1 MKLLILITN
10 STLDRLLTLGTITLG
25 AVSMGHEVAIYAT
38 QSASFAFL
46 RNYAD
51 KIGNYNGDSSLE
63 VLVNGVVNGY
73 NNAVINGKF
82 FKWYEMIKQAK
93 EIGNVRV
100 YVCTQPFELAG
111 IKVSLGDFLDI
122 VDELVMIG
130 KYIELLEWCDKSVS
144 L

>member
-1 MKLLILITN
+1 MKLLILITD

-25 AVSMGHEVAIYAT
+25 AVSMGHEVAIYVT

>member
-1 MKLLILITN
+1 MKLLILITG

-38 QSASFAFL
+38 QSASFVFL
-46 RNYAD
+46 KDYAD
-51 KIGNYNGDSSLE
+51 KIGNYTGDSSLGM
-63 VLVNGVVNGY
+63 LINGVINGY

-82 FKWYEMIKQAK
+82 FKWHEMIRQAR
-93 EIGNVRV
+93 EIGNVKV

-111 IKVSLGDFLDI
+111 IKVNLGGFLDI

>member
-1 MKLLILITN
+1 MRILILITS
-10 STLDRLLTLGTITLG
+10 STLDRLITLGTITLG

-46 RNYAD
+46 RDYAD
-51 KIGNYNGDSSLE
+51 KIGGYNSDSALSELAS
-63 VLVNGVVNGY
+63 GVVRGY
-73 NNAVINGKF
+73 NEAIRGSRF
-82 FKWYEMIKQAK
+82 YKWYEMIRQAK

-111 IKVSLGDFLDI
+111 IKVGLGDFLDV

-130 KYIELLEWCDKSVS
+130 KYVELLEWCDKSLS

>member
-1 MKLLILITN
+1 MKILILVID
-10 STLDRLLTLGTITLG
+10 STLDRLLALGTITLG
-25 AVSMGHEVAIYAT
+25 AVSMGHDVAIYAT

-51 KIGNYNGDSSLE
+51 KISNYSSDSSLSGLGND
-63 VLVNGVVNGY
+63 VINGY

-82 FKWYEMIKQAK
+82 YRWYEMIRQAK
-93 EIGNVRV
+93 ETGNVRV

-111 IKVSLGDFLDI
+111 IKVGPGDFLGI
-122 VDELVMIG
+122 VDGLVMIS
-130 KYIELLEWCDKSVS
+130 KYIELLEWSDRSVS

>member
-1 MKLLILITN
+1 MRILILITS
-10 STLDRLLTLGTITLG
+10 STLDRLITLGTITLG

-46 RNYAD
+46 RGYAD
-51 KIGNYNGDSSLE
+51 KIGGYNSDS
-63 VLVNGVVNGY
+63 VLSELAGGVVRGY
-73 NNAVINGKF
+73 NDAIKGGRF
-82 FKWYEMIKQAK
+82 YRWYEMIRQAK

-111 IKVSLGDFLDI
+111 IKVGLGDFLDV

-130 KYIELLEWCDKSVS
+130 KYVELLEWCDKSVS

>member
-1 MKLLILITN
+1 MKLLILITD

-63 VLVNGVVNGY
+63 VLVNGVVN
-73 NNAVINGKF
+73 AIT
-82 FKWYEMIKQAK
+82 M
-93 EIGNVRV
+93 
-100 YVCTQPFELAG
+100 P
-111 IKVSLGDFLDI
+111 
-122 VDELVMIG
+122 
-130 KYIELLEWCDKSVS
+130 
-144 L
+144 